1 MRGGTH
7 VSRSC
12 IWRRASLIGILV
24 VILATFTASAKPNI
38 PISFAIS
45 EDPFPVIPV
54 SRGRADIEWAD
65 GEILVK
71 LKGHKYV
78 SEADVHAKA
87 VGDAFHTLNTRLGV
101 EVIESIAV
109 SDVSEIHRIKLPE
122 TMSVEEAVLI
132 YESSPFVEYAEPNYL
147 WYPDVMPNDRFFL
160 LGYMYNMHNIG
171 LKAATE
177 RWFHVPLADA
187 DIDAPEAW
195 DIRTDTED
203 VIVCVIDQGIQ
214 YYHPDLAPNM
224 WINEAELYGEPGVD
238 DDGNGF
244 IDDIYGWDFFYDD
257 NTIYHEDG
265 EEDYHGTHCAGII
278 GARGND
284 AVEGGFHGGVAGVTW
299 NVQIMSCKFLG
310 PGGGYTSDAIKALDY
325 AKMMGATLTSNSW
338 GGGSYSKALEEAIAN
353 SGMLFIAAAGN
364 EGTDNDIIP
373 HYPSSYDLPNVI
385 AVAATEWNDKPA
397 NFSNY
402 GPNSVDIGAP
412 GHMILSCYPD
422 GSESLWAW
430 MGGTSMATPHVA
442 GAAALLIAEFPDFP
456 HYPEGP
462 GWTPGLETIKD
473 ILLKSGDPLPDLV
486 GRTTSGRR
494 LNIYNA
500 LSKKYPPGIKY
511 AQADVT
517 FGAPPLTVN
526 LQAAIED
533 PSGVSNYWW
542 QLGEDKVYGL
552 SANLTLVE
560 ENSIVAWFYAEGI
573 DGSISKLPVQVTTA
587 EPGTI
592 IYVDDTGGFDVG
604 IPLNLLFFWA
614 AEDAGIPYVR
624 VNTRYPLGLSETAIE
639 NENPIFWDTGF
650 TRYEVVSP
658 FDQELLANFM
668 DDGGRVFIAA
678 PDYLGD
684 MGLDWFGADY
694 LHILGAYGLNVEI
707 DIYKGVEGDPI
718 TDGISLEWQVM
729 TKRDDLIAPDLVSRP
744 IMTGAWDLTEDDDE
758 DPVIVDLPGA
768 LGLRHANDTYRLVY
782 LSAPWSSLMYAWDGY
797 DPEDP
802 DINTTPYLLTK
813 IYEYLIGDINIPPA
827 IDKTEASLY
836 FAKPGQEI
844 EFACQAHDP
853 DTIENGEISYIWDF
867 DDGTLAETAIARH
880 AYTEPGE
887 YRPTV
892 WVEDAEGEFVGAE
905 LYVAVLNREDIVFV
919 NDRHPNESNTSG
931 FWVDLFDKLDKE
943 YVEVRSADVVADS
956 GAKAGLDQFRVIW
969 TCAQY
974 GGLDYAEQAAI
985 ADFLDKGG
993 RLFLTGPEVLWELD
1007 PDESEFV
1014 RNYLHVIGKE
1024 DDVGT
1029 TFVTGVEG
1037 DPITDGLE
1045 IVFDDLDLVDGTD
1058 SLVLAEGAYPIF
1070 LNDTGEPCALRY
1082 EGEHR
1087 LAFLSFMF
1095 EAIPTASSEA
1105 ARIKSNN
1112 DADPS
1117 LPPSIAKL
1125 LLDTIIDWLGLQPE
1139 VTVLAPASGDKWYG
1153 KNDVKWEAVH
1163 PDDVELTIALEYSFD
1178 DGATWTTLATGLV
1191 NNGVHKWDVS
1201 EIPRSGPCRMK
1212 VVASD
1217 RFGNSGQAISGEF
1230 LLINVVANSFIVGPV
1245 PASDVVNFYIN
1256 APDGATLYVYNMAGG
1271 LVFSHEIPAGQCFY
1285 QWPLVTN
1292 AGRPLANGL
1301 YLCYMETADGI
1312 KSDIM
1317 RLVISR

>member
-1 MRGGTH
+1 M
-7 VSRSC
+7 
-12 IWRRASLIGILV
+12 
-24 VILATFTASAKPNI
+24 
-38 PISFAIS
+38 
-45 EDPFPVIPV
+45 
-54 SRGRADIEWAD
+54 
-65 GEILVK
+65 
-71 LKGHKYV
+71 
-78 SEADVHAKA
+78 
-87 VGDAFHTLNTRLGV
+87 
-101 EVIESIAV
+101 
-109 SDVSEIHRIKLPE
+109 
-122 TMSVEEAVLI
+122 
-132 YESSPFVEYAEPNYL
+132 
-147 WYPDVMPNDRFFL
+147 
-160 LGYMYNMHNIG
+160 
-171 LKAATE
+171 
-177 RWFHVPLADA
+177 
-187 DIDAPEAW
+187 
-195 DIRTDTED
+195 
-203 VIVCVIDQGIQ
+203 
-214 YYHPDLAPNM
+214 
-224 WINEAELYGEPGVD
+224 
-238 DDGNGF
+238 
-244 IDDIYGWDFFYDD
+244 
-257 NTIYHEDG
+257 
-265 EEDYHGTHCAGII
+265 
-278 GARGND
+278 
-284 AVEGGFHGGVAGVTW
+284 
-299 NVQIMSCKFLG
+299 
-310 PGGGYTSDAIKALDY
+310 
-325 AKMMGATLTSNSW
+325 
-338 GGGSYSKALEEAIAN
+338 
-353 SGMLFIAAAGN
+353 
-364 EGTDNDIIP
+364 
-373 HYPSSYDLPNVI
+373 
-385 AVAATEWNDKPA
+385 
-397 NFSNY
+397 
-402 GPNSVDIGAP
+402 
-412 GHMILSCYPD
+412 
-422 GSESLWAW
+422 
-430 MGGTSMATPHVA
+430 
-442 GAAALLIAEFPDFP
+442 
-456 HYPEGP
+456 
-462 GWTPGLETIKD
+462 
-473 ILLKSGDPLPDLV
+473 
-486 GRTTSGRR
+486 
-494 LNIYNA
+494 
-500 LSKKYPPGIKY
+500 
-511 AQADVT
+511 
-517 FGAPPLTVN
+517 
-526 LQAAIED
+526 
-533 PSGVSNYWW
+533 
-542 QLGEDKVYGL
+542 
-552 SANLTLVE
+552 
-560 ENSIVAWFYAEGI
+560 
-573 DGSISKLPVQVTTA
+573 
-587 EPGTI
+587 
-592 IYVDDTGGFDVG
+592 
-604 IPLNLLFFWA
+604 
-614 AEDAGIPYVR
+614 
-624 VNTRYPLGLSETAIE
+624 
-639 NENPIFWDTGF
+639 
-650 TRYEVVSP
+650 
-658 FDQELLANFM
+658 
-668 DDGGRVFIAA
+668 
-678 PDYLGD
+678 
-684 MGLDWFGADY
+684 
-694 LHILGAYGLNVEI
+694 
-707 DIYKGVEGDPI
+707 
-718 TDGISLEWQVM
+718 
-729 TKRDDLIAPDLVSRP
+729 
-744 IMTGAWDLTEDDDE
+744 
-758 DPVIVDLPGA
+758 
-768 LGLRHANDTYRLVY
+768 
-782 LSAPWSSLMYAWDGY
+782 
-797 DPEDP
+797 
-802 DINTTPYLLTK
+802 
-813 IYEYLIGDINIPPA
+813 
-827 IDKTEASLY
+827 
-836 FAKPGQEI
+836 
-844 EFACQAHDP
+844 
-853 DTIENGEISYIWDF
+853 
-867 DDGTLAETAIARH
+867 AETAIARH

>member
-1 MRGGTH
+1 M
-7 VSRSC
+7 SRSC

-224 WINEAELYGEPGVD
+224 WINGAELYGEPGVD

-338 GGGSYSKALEEAIAN
+338 GGGSYSRALEEAIAN

-526 LQAAIED
+526 FQAAIED

-744 IMTGAWDLTEDDDE
+744 IMTGARDLTEDDDE

-969 TCAQY
+969 TCARY